1 MLLLLLLSRFSCVR
15 PCATPWTAAYQA
27 SPSMDSPGKNTG
39 VGCHFLLQRRR
50 LLFNSWIGKIHWRRD
65 RLPTPVFLGFPC
77 GSAGKESACNVGDLG
92 SIPGLGSSAGK
103 ESACVMGDLS
113 LIPGLG
119 RFPRENT
126 LEKVKSTHSSILAW
140 RVRQDFHFHFI
151 LVNSLTMAFKLV

>member
-1 MLLLLLLSRFSCVR
+1 MRPHGLQPTRLLL
-15 PCATPWTAAYQA
+15 PW
-27 SPSMDSPGKNTG
+27 DSPGKNTG

-77 GSAGKESACNVGDLG
+77 GSAGKESACNLGDLG
-92 SIPGLGSSAGK
+92 SIPGLESSAGK
-103 ESACVMGDLS
+103 ESACVMGALS

-119 RFPRENT
+119 RSPREDP

-140 RVRQDFHFHFI
+140 RVRQDFHFI